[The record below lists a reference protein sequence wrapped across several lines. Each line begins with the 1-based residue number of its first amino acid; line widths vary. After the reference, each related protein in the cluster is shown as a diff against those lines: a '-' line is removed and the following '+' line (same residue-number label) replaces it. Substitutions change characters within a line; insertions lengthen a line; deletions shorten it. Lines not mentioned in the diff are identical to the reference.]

1 MSDVSKLDAAAKL
14 IANERAKL
22 TATFV
27 NGMAIAIFAVGGL
40 TPVFSVLLS
49 GTASATTWLVIGS
62 SFVCSLTSVAL
73 HFVARRFLKEL
84 AP

>member
-1 MSDVSKLDAAAKL
+1 MSDIAKPAAVTNL

-22 TATFV
+22 TATYV

-40 TPVFSVLLS
+40 APIFSVFLS
-49 GTASATTWLVIGS
+49 GTASATTWLVMGS

-73 HFVARRFLKEL
+73 HFVTRRFLREL